1 MAVPTIDTVKQDG
14 PITILH
20 LSDLHFGW
28 DGDERGRTDRD
39 LALKGLLRQLRKV
52 EPEWR
57 PEVVSVT
64 GDIGW
69 KGQASDYAE
78 AGRWLGEVLGLLGLT
93 PEALFLCPGNH
104 DSSRAKAQLNPR
116 PQSSAEADGRLV
128 VPIPDSVELPFQ
140 AFSDFSRNMNVPPYR
155 LGDIESFTAGCR
167 SYRGLNFV
175 SHNSAWYSQGND
187 DKDRLWIGVNLIK
200 LMESRGQLPH
210 PSDLAEHP
218 ATIALMHHP
227 REWFHEEELH
237 AYGPRPSTFEYLV
250 RRCHLLLTGHTHDAP
265 RPADQL
271 AEAAWHLSGGAAYAG
286 ANHFN
291 SFRLIRVEGGRFVY
305 RTFEYDPRSSDNN
318 WRQVT
323 DARPIQINFK
333 WEGAAVE
340 FSVGLQ
346 GEVYRGT
353 QSELARWRED
363 AAADAGRYVEMK
375 SRALKGRGQLPGIL
389 ARKVSLQVKGIREPF
404 DTGGRLRADLRP
416 DLMTSLLEAGRQ
428 SRRTLLLGDLG
439 TGKSTLAG
447 EFVGQALSEGER
459 TLAFILPAKSLKPE
473 HLSTVKDL
481 LAAAAEYFSKQISP
495 ASVPIEIEALL
506 DERIKLT
513 IVLDGLDEVSLHH
526 ASAILNR
533 SSQLVESWPDVNVV
547 ATARPVELR
556 GVSYEEWQV
565 LVTNPLSEEEKYH
578 LYENEALAD
587 GYGEADAKEVAA
599 RLLQKLRTFPNLYS
613 MASSPLVV
621 RLLYPKLLATGG
633 EMKLTLGDLLYD
645 LIKERFGQWTAK
657 DNKQTP
663 TTGFAAAYPDELSRV
678 TLFSQLAIGLGERR
692 AMPVEEARRRLENL
706 VRSSGAANSHVLAEE
721 ALQFLSQSGAAI
733 VDEELEFPLQPFF
746 EVLCGFGLATTWQSA
761 PEAVSELEDG
771 QWRTVSFA
779 ATAVRRLGLA
789 EPLRPQ
795 LIHYIERLLSV
806 RENVPAAAFIVS
818 ESRDRLCAEAFV
830 SGSAK
835 LGLRPLMLT
844 AGERRA
850 SARVIAESIKLAGP
864 MGFDWFFDSYLD
876 PRYPITNWASGY
888 FDQIFEQWAFLSLE
902 GVTESERERL
912 GTMIMPHI
920 QAGTSQ
926 LIDTIPLIA
935 LLIPEEFELED
946 RLWYTA
952 TSLGKE
958 FFTARAERLLEAA
971 YGAGHAAVLNDTL
984 VKHALKGV
992 ENAAFASCLW
1002 LKLNGS
1008 EQPPAE
1014 IVKALVHAYGSP
1026 RPYLR
1031 FKHCIEQCAVR
1042 IGKQR
1047 WEEFLWDSLN
1057 DRDGHLSAGS
1067 ALCLLDMGMG
1077 NLASLGKALLKAL
1090 HDGAYVRRAEEHLSR
1105 LVHEGGEE
1113 AVMWLAGHIAK
1124 MDRNWGGHSGWWR
1137 IFLAELPRLS
1147 DRGPQLLASCVGA
1160 IDYLLLPRRPEI
1172 RQAFRN
1178 LLGGP
1183 HGQEYWHT
1191 LRSLLN
1197 GDDGEKR
1204 YGAAMILVASEPGSE
1219 SQALE
1224 IVVRQ
1229 ESPPSDMSRHEWLS
1243 FCLTLSFGPSV
1254 LTNLQSKLPTFDA
1267 LAEDFALAILNRNGI
1282 RLDDH
1287 QRERLIRGLSAW
1299 WNYGLDSDDPK
1310 QKVVA
1315 QEASF
1320 EALVSTAKGGV
1331 KEHATGA
1338 ARNLIEHHA
1347 SKLSQALYARCM
1359 ALALPNMGP
1368 WGLAPLREQLL
1379 RMEADPDYANTV
1391 KAASDEIV
1399 TQGGER
1405 PLLDVIREAL
1415 VDEHAWE
1422 EVLLRMFDPQPFK
1435 SGTDYED
1442 DGQWFLDLGKLAP
1455 KYKRAI
1461 GNAAVKLLGEERIK
1475 YSFRGEGQQ
1484 WLAIIADEFVGVPK
1498 ELLEQAL
1505 HRGNVIR
1512 ESATAVILARLG
1524 EVPSGYKRRRG
1535 VAARP

>member
-1 MAVPTIDTVKQDG
+1 MAVPNIDAVNQAD
-14 PITILH
+14 PITLLH

-39 LALKGLLRQLRKV
+39 LALKGLLRQLRQV
-52 EPEWR
+52 ESEWK
-57 PEVVSVT
+57 PEVVCVT

-78 AGRWLGEVLGLLGLT
+78 AGRWLNMVLDLLGLS

-104 DSSRAKAQLNPR
+104 DSNRVKSQLNLR
-116 PQSSAEADGRLV
+116 PQTSAEADERLI
-128 VPIPDSVELPFQ
+128 VPVPESLDLPFH
-140 AFSDFSRNMNVPPYR
+140 AFSDFFRSINVPPYR
-155 LGDIESFTAGCR
+155 LGDKESFTVGHR
-167 SYRGLNFV
+167 SYKGINFV

-227 REWFHEEELH
+227 KEWFHEEELH

-291 SFRLIRVEGGRFVY
+291 SFRLIRVEEGRFVY

-323 DARPIQINFK
+323 DARPIQIKFMRDVAAAGPSARLRG
-333 WEGAAVE
+333 GASA
-340 FSVGLQ
+340 
-346 GEVYRGT
+346 GT
-353 QSELARWRED
+353 RSELERWRED
-363 AAADAGRYVEMK
+363 AAADAERYVEMK

-389 ARKVSLQVKGIREPF
+389 PRKVSLQVKGIRQPF
-404 DTGGRLRADLRP
+404 DTEGRLLADLRP
-416 DLMTSLLEAGRQ
+416 DLMTSLLEASWR

-447 EFVGQALSEGER
+447 EFVGQALNEGER

-473 HLSTVKDL
+473 NLSTVKDL
-481 LAAAAEYFSKQISP
+481 LAATAAYFSKQISP
-495 ASVPIEIEALL
+495 ASPPIDIGALL

-513 IVLDGLDEVSLHH
+513 LVLDGLDEVSLYH
-526 ASAILNR
+526 ASALLNR
-533 SSQLVESWPDVNVV
+533 LSQLVESWPDVNVV

-556 GVSYEEWQV
+556 GVSYEEWQT
-565 LVTNPLSEEEKYH
+565 LVTTALSEEEIY
-578 LYENEALAD
+578 LLFENEALA
-587 GYGEADAKEVAA
+587 GGHVGTGAKDIAA
-599 RLLQKLRTFPNLYS
+599 RLVQKLRTFPNLYAL
-613 MASSPLVV
+613 ASSPLVV
-621 RLLYPKLLATGG
+621 RLLYPKLLAPGG

-645 LIKERFGQWTAK
+645 LIKERLGQWTAK
-657 DNKQTP
+657 DNKDTP
-663 TTGFAAAYPDELSRV
+663 ATLFTAEYPDELSRV
-678 TLFSQLAIGLGERR
+678 TLFSHLALGLGERR
-692 AMPVEEARRRLENL
+692 AMPVEEARRRLESL
-706 VRSSGAANSHVLAEE
+706 VRSPGVANSHVLAEE
-721 ALQFLSQSGAAI
+721 ALQFLSQSGTAI

-746 EVLCGFGLATTWQSA
+746 EVLCGFGLAINWQFA
-761 PEAVSELEDG
+761 LEAVPGLDDG
-771 QWRTVSFA
+771 QWRKVSFA

-789 EPLRPQ
+789 DSLRPQ
-795 LIHYIERLLSV
+795 LIHFIEQLLSV
-806 RENVPAAAFIVS
+806 RENVPAAAYVVS
-818 ESRDRLCAEAFV
+818 ESRDRLCAEAFI

-835 LGLRPLMLT
+835 LGLRPLILI

-850 SARVIAESIKLAGP
+850 SARVIAESIKLAGR

-902 GVTESERERL
+902 DVTERERERL
-912 GTMIMPHI
+912 RTMIMPHI
-920 QAGTSQ
+920 QAGTAQ

-946 RLWYTA
+946 RLWYA
-952 TSLGKE
+952 AKSLGDE
-958 FFTARAERLLEAA
+958 FFTTRAEWLLEAA
-971 YGAGHAAVLNDTL
+971 YDAGHAAVVNDTL
-984 VKHALKGV
+984 IKHGLKGF
-992 ENAAFASCLW
+992 ENAAFAACLW
-1002 LKLNGS
+1002 LKLNGN
-1008 EQPPAE
+1008 ERPHAE
-1014 IVKALVHAYGSP
+1014 IMRALFHAYGSP
-1026 RPYLR
+1026 GPYLR
-1031 FKHCIEQCAVR
+1031 FRHCIDQCAERV
-1042 IGKQR
+1042 GKQQ

-1057 DRDGHLSAGS
+1057 DRDDHLSAGS
-1067 ALCLLDMGMG
+1067 ALCLRDMGLG
-1077 NLASLGKALLKAL
+1077 NLTSLGKFLLKAL

-1105 LVHEGGEE
+1105 LVYDGGEE
-1113 AVMWLAGHIAK
+1113 AVVWLASHIAK

-1137 IFLAELPRLS
+1137 IFLAELPRLNG
-1147 DRGPQLLASCVGA
+1147 RGPQLLASCVGA
-1160 IDYLLLPRRPEI
+1160 IDYLLLPRRPEV

-1178 LLGGP
+1178 LLRGP
-1183 HGQEYWHT
+1183 HGQEYWRT

-1254 LTNLQSKLPTFDA
+1254 LTNLQSKLPTLDA
-1267 LAEDFALAILNRNGI
+1267 PAEDFALAILNRNGI
-1282 RLDDH
+1282 QLDDRQH
-1287 QRERLIRGLSAW
+1287 ERLIQGLSAW
-1299 WNYGLDSDDPK
+1299 WNYGLDSADPK
-1310 QKVVA
+1310 QRVVA

-1320 EALVSTAKGGV
+1320 EALVRTAKGGV
-1331 KEHATGA
+1331 KEYATGA

-1347 SKLSQALYARCM
+1347 SKLSPALHARCA
-1359 ALALPNMGP
+1359 ALAIPNMGP

-1379 RMEADPDYANTV
+1379 RMEADPSYASTV
-1391 KAASDEIV
+1391 KEVTDEIV
-1399 TQGGER
+1399 AQGGER

-1415 VDEHAWE
+1415 VDDHTWE
-1422 EVLLRMFDPQPFK
+1422 EVLLRMFDPKPFK

-1475 YSFRGEGQQ
+1475 YSLRGEGQQ
-1484 WLAIIADEFVGVPK
+1484 WLVIIADEFVGVPS
-1498 ELLEQAL
+1498 EVLEQAL
-1505 HRGNVIR
+1505 HKGSVIR

-1524 EVPSGYKRRRG
+1524 AVPPGFKRRRG
-1535 VAARP
+1535 VASRP